1 MRQHTAEP
9 LAPRWRF
16 DHINL
21 HAAADTAMQRLF
33 VDVMGLL
40 PGHRPPFPFPGQWL
54 YGEAQDALLHVVD
67 APATQGQ
74 AVRLGHIAFRTGTSA
89 PEVLARLDA
98 AGLDYEVAVVPE
110 QGDVQVFV
118 PLPGGLIIELDM
130 PADTAFPQGA
140 YDSLLARTAPDA

>member
-1 MRQHTAEP
+1 MRPQTTTP
-9 LAPRWRF
+9 LMPAWRF

-33 VDVMGLL
+33 VDVMGLQ
-40 PGHRPPFPFPGQWL
+40 PGYRPPFPFPGQWL
-54 YGEAQDALLHVVD
+54 YGEAHDALLHVVD

-74 AVRLGHIAFRTGTSA
+74 AVRLGHVAFRTEAAA

-98 AGLDYEVAVVPE
+98 AGLGYEIAVVPD

-130 PADTAFPQGA
+130 PADAAFPSGT
-140 YDSLLARTAPDA
+140 YDQALTTAC